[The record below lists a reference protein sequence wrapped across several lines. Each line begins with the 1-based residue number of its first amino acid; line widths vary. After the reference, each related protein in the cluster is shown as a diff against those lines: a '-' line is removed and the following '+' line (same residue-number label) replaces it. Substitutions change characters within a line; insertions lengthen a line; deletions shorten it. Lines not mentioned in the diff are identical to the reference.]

1 MKNAQPHNNAELSA
15 PNSLDFKASF
25 PSRCNTVTAAV
36 LQKLLA
42 GENLTGMDA
51 VFSASTTRL
60 GAYIHA
66 LKRDYGWHC
75 EHRDIAVSCKDGRVT
90 EIRAYYFSSKTIAHA
105 RCMNADD
112 FCQKVIAARAKLRS
126 EQHKSKAEAARRNQL
141 RVCINTDPRQFL
153 LGY

>member
-1 MKNAQPHNNAELSA
+1 MKNAQPHKDAELSA

-25 PSRCNTVTAAV
+25 PSRFNTVTAQV

-42 GENLTGMDA
+42 GESLTGMDA
-51 VFSASTTRL
+51 VFNASTTRL

-90 EIRAYYFSSKTIAHA
+90 EIRAYFFSRET
-105 RCMNADD
+105 NALASAMGTDD
-112 FCQKVIAARAKLRS
+112 FCEKVIAARAKLRS
-126 EQHKSKAEAARRNQL
+126 EQVKAKAEAARRNQR
-141 RVCINTDPRQFL
+141 RVFINTDPRQFL

>member
-1 MKNAQPHNNAELSA
+1 MINAQPHDDAELSA
-15 PNSLDFKASF
+15 PNCLNFKARF
-25 PSRCNTVTAAV
+25 PSRFNTVTAQV

-42 GENLTGMDA
+42 GETLTGMDA
-51 VFSASTTRL
+51 VFNASTTRL

-90 EIRAYYFSSKTIAHA
+90 EIRAYFFSSETIALA
-105 RCMNADD
+105 LGMNPDD
-112 FCQKVIAARAKLRS
+112 FCQKVVAARAKLRR
-126 EQHKSKAEAARRNQL
+126 EQQRAQAEAARRNQRGVRL
-141 RVCINTDPRQFL
+141 NTDPRQFL